1 MGRECKKIQQN
12 LIAYLDGELAQ
23 EGSQAIA
30 THLHGC
36 TLCQQE
42 VRDLQESLAQVLAW
56 KDILPSEHYDQRFW
70 EKIKS
75 SETQVQRER
84 GFFYLLRSL
93 LTQNFNIA
101 TSVAFAV
108 ILVLT
113 TFFLS
118 RPSTHLKIKDNY
130 MVVNME
136 LFLNMDVIEH
146 ADALEHFEVIE
157 VLDQLEKDTAR

>member
-1 MGRECKKIQQN
+1 MTRECKKIQQN
-12 LIAYLDGELAQ
+12 LIPYLDGELSH
-23 EGSQAIA
+23 EGCQAIA
-30 THLHGC
+30 THLQGC
-36 TLCQQE
+36 LLCQQE

-70 EKIKS
+70 EKLKL
-75 SETQVQRER
+75 SETQIQEER

-93 LTQNFNIA
+93 LTQNLNTA
-101 TSVAFAV
+101 TSVVFAV

-130 MVVNME
+130 MIMNMD
-136 LFLNMDVIEH
+136 LFLNMDIIEH

-157 VLDQLEKDTAR
+157 VLDQLEQDTAK